1 MRGATS
7 HVIAKKAEMMKA
19 IRGKSV
25 NMNMFGL
32 TNSVT
37 FVHGLQGHSRFAADM
52 YEKSYLKE
60 EVDLS
65 NQRQVWMKCVLE
77 LSWRKLETDE
87 LDRFAADMY
96 EKSYLKEEVD
106 LSNQRQVWMKYVL
119 ELSWRKL
126 ETDELDRVLKELQ
139 NI

>member
-1 MRGATS
+1 MLSAALKPKFSEFT
-7 HVIAKKAEMMKA
+7 
-19 IRGKSV
+19 GKQKIKHQSLYCSV
-25 NMNMFGL
+25 FL
-32 TNSVT
+32 LL
-37 FVHGLQGHSRFAADM
+37 FQ
-52 YEKSYLKE
+52 
-60 EVDLS
+60 
-65 NQRQVWMKCVLE
+65 
-77 LSWRKLETDE
+77 
-87 LDRFAADMY
+87 FAADMY